1 MQTPANLPECARGV
15 VARDRIVFLQQ
26 TYGLTLSQAGLMQ
39 LLSADCIFSADF
51 SCHLSAE
58 SRLTE
63 IILLNTALAT
73 TPMQIQWLIDHPDV
87 SATFAKWLGDFDH
100 HYDDIGLMKRIL
112 EFRMTHDE
120 NDVSAA
126 QTFLAAEVE
135 HTLQAYGL
143 SLPDHINDWT
153 PDFWEILWDVLKEVA
168 PELFPG
174 IDTAVELKNAIESA
188 SNGDWWQSAWHFVGA
203 ALTLTPWDKIKDSY
217 KFARAIGRA
226 NRWFDLIKRCSGYND
241 EMARGLRNILKKELS
256 NPHIFRKAPGHLP
269 DLQPAINAAGG
280 ADNLLFDVYKKVH
293 DDGLAAGLQ
302 AGQGARLISF
312 NTHGMPMQGYII
324 KYLDP
329 NTGELRLEISDFWK
343 ANP

>member
-1 MQTPANLPECARGV
+1 
-15 VARDRIVFLQQ
+15 
-26 TYGLTLSQAGLMQ
+26 MQ

-58 SRLTE
+58 SRLAE
-63 IILLNTALAT
+63 IILLNTAQAT

-168 PELFPG
+168 PELLPG

-280 ADNLLFDVYKKVH
+280 ADNLLFDAYKKVH
-293 DDGLAAGLQ
+293 DSGIATS
-302 AGQGARLISF
+302 LILNGPEQTVDIF
-312 NTHGMPMQGYII
+312 LHGVQLRATVI
-324 KYLDP
+324 KNVDQ
-329 NTGELRLEISDFWK
+329 NTGMARVIISNLWK
-343 ANP
+343 PGV